1 MNLYLGLTDT
11 DWFNYLSRI
20 NQEDVNFW
28 QPGGHRAFKVLER
41 GAPFLFKLKNPINAI
56 GGVGFFVSQFFL
68 PISLAWDTFRNGNG
82 CGSFT
87 EFKSAIIK
95 YRNGEKAQEIDPVIG
110 CIVLTD
116 PVFFKPEDWI
126 SAPIDWKKNI
136 VSGKSYSTEE
146 PIGADIWKQVEQRL
160 ERYNFYDKDMKEGD
174 AIGADPSL
182 TNRYGSY
189 LAKVRLGQGSF
200 RLLITD
206 IYNRRCAVSGERTL
220 PVLEA
225 AHIKP
230 YSESGPHAIQNG
242 LLLRSDLHKLFD
254 AGYVTVTQDYSI
266 EVSRKIREEFQNGRD
281 YYKFHGKKLVEL
293 PGNAQEQPGGGYLLW
308 HNENVFRG

>member
-1 MNLYLGLTDT
+1 MNIYLGLTDT
-11 DWFNYLSRI
+11 NWFNYLSSI
-20 NQEDVNFW
+20 NPEDVNFW
-28 QPGGHRAFKVLER
+28 QPGGHRSFKVLER
-41 GAPFLFKLKNPINAI
+41 GAPFLFKLKSPTNAI
-56 GGVGFFVSQFFL
+56 GGVGFFLSQSFL

-82 CGSFT
+82 CDSFP
-87 EFKSAIIK
+87 EFKSAIMR
-95 YRNGEKAQEIDPVIG
+95 YRKGEKTQEIDPVIG

-126 SAPIDWKKNI
+126 PAPIDWKKNI

-146 PIGADIWKQVEQRL
+146 PIGSDIWKQVEQRL
-160 ERYNFYDKDMKEGD
+160 ERYNFYDKEMKEGD

-206 IYNRRCAVSGERTL
+206 VYNRRCAVSGERTL

-254 AGYVTVTQDYSI
+254 TGYITVTEDYSI
-266 EVSRKIREEFQNGRD
+266 EVSRRIKEEFQNGND
-281 YYKFHGKKLVEL
+281 YYRFHGKNLVEI
-293 PGNAQEQPGGGYLLW
+293 PGKFQEQPGGGYLLW